1 MADLCICHGTQ
12 DFDARCELCSCR
24 GEIGLVCVDDP
35 CACVRTDEDDA

>member
-12 DFDARCELCSCR
+12 NFDARCGLCSCR

-35 CACVRTDEDDA
+35 CACVKAAEDGA